1 MGETGHLPEILPTTV
16 AACLSFDELY
26 YCDIRPVEVDAA
38 IFIRKTNDKQNKMKR
53 NVKTKLKTYVAAMAM
68 LFMPLAISAQTDG
81 FFRSD
86 NGGGSRGVPEGSYPV
101 NNVSVSV
108 SVSGGSP
115 FGFED
120 IGSGGVAPQNGSPIG
135 SGLLIMA
142 AAGAGYLLLKKKEE
156 K

>member
-1 MGETGHLPEILPTTV
+1 M
-16 AACLSFDELY
+16 
-26 YCDIRPVEVDAA
+26 R
-38 IFIRKTNDKQNKMKR
+38 R

-81 FFRSD
+81 FFSSD
-86 NGGGSRGVPEGSYPV
+86 NGGGSRGVPEGSYTV
-101 NNVSVSV
+101 NNVSVS
-108 SVSGGSP
+108 GGSL

-120 IGSGGVAPQNGSPIG
+120 IGSGGEARPNESPIG

>member
-1 MGETGHLPEILPTTV
+1 MNFITATFALV
-16 AACLSFDELY
+16 K
-26 YCDIRPVEVDAA
+26 VDAA
-38 IFIRKTNDKQNKMKR
+38 IFICKTNDKQNKMRR

-68 LFMPLAISAQTDG
+68 LFMPLAITAQTDG

-86 NGGGSRGVPEGSYPV
+86 NGGGSRGISYKYSLDVTMDDFGDTSSHEG
-101 NNVSVSV
+101 
-108 SVSGGSP
+108 
-115 FGFED
+115 
-120 IGSGGVAPQNGSPIG
+120 PIG

>member
-1 MGETGHLPEILPTTV
+1 MNFITATFALV
-16 AACLSFDELY
+16 K
-26 YCDIRPVEVDAA
+26 VDAA
-38 IFIRKTNDKQNKMKR
+38 IFICKTNDKQNKMRR
-53 NVKTKLKTYVAAMAM
+53 NVKTKLKTYVAAIAM

-108 SVSGGSP
+108 SGGSP

-120 IGSGGVAPQNGSPIG
+120 IGSGGEAEPNESPIG

-142 AAGAGYLLLKKKEE
+142 AAGTGYLLLKKKEE

>member
-1 MGETGHLPEILPTTV
+1 MNIITATFALV
-16 AACLSFDELY
+16 K
-26 YCDIRPVEVDAA
+26 VDAA
-38 IFIRKTNDKQNKMKR
+38 IFICKTNDKQNKMRR

-86 NGGGSRGVPEGSYPV
+86 NGGGSRGSYSIEVDSDGSIIHAQNFEPDP
-101 NNVSVSV
+101 NPQDVSL
-108 SVSGGSP
+108 GG
-115 FGFED
+115 
-120 IGSGGVAPQNGSPIG
+120 
-135 SGLLIMA
+135 GLLIMA